1 MTLKQKILL
10 LGAVPVLLMALVV
23 NLSNYMISKSDLEAD
38 LIVARENAIKERKAL
53 LSSYLMLAKTAV
65 DTVYNQ
71 PDTPEVRKQV
81 AEILRPLRYS
91 SDGYFF
97 VYDFQGNTVLLP
109 TRPEM
114 EGKNRWQDKDAKGK
128 LLIQEI
134 VKAARQGD
142 GFSEYWTAKPSI
154 GRDAPKLSFNLVL
167 DKYELIIGTGFYID
181 DIDIDNELAALRT
194 ERENNMHDSLQSS
207 VLLILVI
214 LGITLVATVV
224 IGNRV
229 TRPLADAVQALN
241 DIADGEG
248 DLTQRLKVQSND
260 EIGQLATAFNRFV
273 ERIQSVVSQVG
284 ETSNHLF
291 SAVEKLH
298 SLSEHY
304 DHQMQGHSRETD
316 QVVTAVTEMSSTAQ
330 EVAASASNA
339 ATATSDAARESDAA
353 RGVVGTAINS
363 INRLV
368 GEVHTASGVIEQ
380 LAHETG
386 KIGSVVEVIR
396 GIAEQTNLLALNAAI
411 EAARA
416 GEQGR
421 GFAVVAD
428 EVRSLAGRTQQS
440 TKEINEMLQRL
451 QSGVKQAV
459 DLMQASEER
468 SQETVQ
474 EASHIATSLDSMVM
488 AVSTINDMNIQ
499 IATAAE
505 EQHAVSEEIN
515 KNLVAIQQI
524 VSELTDAAVESNST
538 TRDLA
543 STGDKL
549 RKLVSQFRY

>member
-23 NLSNYMISKSDLEAD
+23 NLSNYMVSKSDLEFD
-38 LIVARENAIKERKAL
+38 LVVARENAIKERKAL
-53 LSSYLMLAKTAV
+53 LSSYIMMAKTAV
-65 DTVYNQ
+65 DAVYSL
-71 PDTPEVRKQV
+71 PDSPENRQKVK
-81 AEILRPLRYS
+81 ELLRPLRYS

-97 VYDFQGNTVLLP
+97 VYDFEGNTILLP
-109 TRPEM
+109 VRTEL
-114 EGKNRWQDKDAKGK
+114 EGKNRWNDKDAKGK

-134 VKAARQGD
+134 LKSARQGD
-142 GFSEYWTAKPSI
+142 GFTEYWTAKPSI
-154 GRDAPKLSFNLVL
+154 GRDAPKLAFTLVL
-167 DKYELIIGTGFYID
+167 DKYQWAIGTGFYID
-181 DIDIDNELAALRT
+181 DIDNELAALRA
-194 ERENNMHDSLQSS
+194 ERESNMHASLQSS
-207 VLLILVI
+207 VLVILLI
-214 LGITLVATVV
+214 LGITLAATIIV
-224 IGNRV
+224 GNRV
-229 TRPLADAVQALN
+229 TKPLADAVLALN
-241 DIADGEG
+241 DIANGDG
-248 DLTQRLKVQSND
+248 DLTQRLKVQSED
-260 EIGQLATAFNRFV
+260 EIGQLASAFNRFV

-291 SAVEKLH
+291 SAVDKLH
-298 SLSEHY
+298 HLSEHY

-353 RGVVGTAINS
+353 RGVVSGAINS

-380 LAHETG
+380 LAQETA

-451 QSGVKQAV
+451 QGGVKQAV
-459 DLMQASEER
+459 EVMQASEDR

-474 EASHIATSLDSMVM
+474 EASHIASSLDSMVM

-524 VSELTDAAVESNST
+524 VSELTSAAVESNST

-543 STGDKL
+543 NTGDKL

>member
-10 LGAVPVLLMALVV
+10 LGALPVLLMALAV
-23 NLSNYMISKSDLEAD
+23 NLSNYMLSRSDLESD
-38 LIVARENAIKERKAL
+38 LVVAREKAIKDRKAL
-53 LSSYLMLAKTAV
+53 LSSYIMMAQTAINA
-65 DTVYNQ
+65 VYSL
-71 PDTPEVRKQV
+71 PDSPENRQKVK
-81 AEILRPLRYS
+81 ELLRPLRYS

-97 VYDFQGNTVLLP
+97 VYDFEGNTILLP
-109 TRPEM
+109 VRTEL
-114 EGKNRWQDKDAKGK
+114 EGKNRWNDKDAKGK
-128 LLIQEI
+128 FLIQEI
-134 VKAARQGD
+134 LKSARQGD
-142 GFSEYWTAKPSI
+142 GFTEYWTAKPSI
-154 GRDAPKLSFNLVL
+154 GRDAPKLAFTLVL
-167 DKYELIIGTGFYID
+167 DKYQWIIGTGFYID
-181 DIDIDNELAALRT
+181 DIDNELATLRA
-194 ERENNMHDSLQSS
+194 ERESKMNSSLQVG
-207 VLLILVI
+207 VLVILVI
-214 LGITLVATVV
+214 LGVTLVATVIV
-224 IGNRV
+224 GNRV
-229 TRPLADAVQALN
+229 SKPLADAVLALN
-241 DIADGEG
+241 DIANGEG
-248 DLTQRLKVQSND
+248 DLTQRLKVQSKD
-260 EIGQLATAFNRFV
+260 EIGQLASAFNRFV

-291 SAVEKLH
+291 SAVDKLH
-298 SLSEHY
+298 HLSEHY
-304 DHQMQGHSRETD
+304 DQQMHGHSRETD

-339 ATATSDAARESDAA
+339 ASATSDAARESDAA
-353 RGVVGTAINS
+353 RGVVSTAINS

-380 LAHETG
+380 LAQETG

-451 QSGVKQAV
+451 QGGVKQAV
-459 DLMQASEER
+459 DVMQASEER

-474 EASHIATSLDSMVM
+474 EASHIASSLDSMVM

-524 VSELTDAAVESNST
+524 VSELTSAAVESNST

-543 STGDKL
+543 NTGAKL

>member
-10 LGAVPVLLMALVV
+10 LGALPVLLMALAV
-23 NLSNYMISKSDLEAD
+23 NLSNYMLSRSDLESD
-38 LIVARENAIKERKAL
+38 LVVAREKAIKDRKAL
-53 LSSYLMLAKTAV
+53 LSSYIMMAQTAINA
-65 DTVYNQ
+65 VYSL
-71 PDTPEVRKQV
+71 PDSPENRQKVK
-81 AEILRPLRYS
+81 ELLRPLRYS

-97 VYDFQGNTVLLP
+97 VYDFEGNTILLP
-109 TRPEM
+109 VRTEL
-114 EGKNRWQDKDAKGK
+114 EGKNRWNDKDAKGK
-128 LLIQEI
+128 FLIQEI
-134 VKAARQGD
+134 LKSARQGD
-142 GFSEYWTAKPSI
+142 GFTEYWTAKPSI
-154 GRDAPKLSFNLVL
+154 GRDAPKLAFTLVL
-167 DKYELIIGTGFYID
+167 DKYQWIIGTGFYID
-181 DIDIDNELAALRT
+181 DIDNELATLRA
-194 ERENNMHDSLQSS
+194 ERESKMNSSLQVG
-207 VLLILVI
+207 VLVILVI
-214 LGITLVATVV
+214 LGVTLVATVIV
-224 IGNRV
+224 GNRV
-229 TRPLADAVQALN
+229 SKPLADAVLALN
-241 DIADGEG
+241 DIANGEG
-248 DLTQRLKVQSND
+248 DLTQRLKVQSKD
-260 EIGQLATAFNRFV
+260 EIGQLASAFNRFV

-291 SAVEKLH
+291 SAVDKLH
-298 SLSEHY
+298 HLSAHY
-304 DHQMQGHSRETD
+304 DQQMHGHSRETD
-316 QVVTAVTEMSSTAQ
+316 QVVTAVTEMSSPAQ

-339 ATATSDAARESDAA
+339 ASATSDAARESDAA
-353 RGVVGTAINS
+353 RGVVSTAINS

-380 LAHETG
+380 LAQETG

-421 GFAVVAD
+421 GVAVVAD

-451 QSGVKQAV
+451 QGGVKQAV
-459 DLMQASEER
+459 DVMQASEER

-474 EASHIATSLDSMVM
+474 EASHIASSLDSMVM

-524 VSELTDAAVESNST
+524 VSELTSAAVESNST

>member
-23 NLSNYMISKSDLEAD
+23 NLSNYMVSKSDLESD
-38 LIVARENAIKERKAL
+38 LVVARENAIKERKAL
-53 LSSYLMLAKTAV
+53 LSSYIMMAKTAV
-65 DTVYNQ
+65 DAVYAL
-71 PDTPEVRKQV
+71 PDSPENRQKVK
-81 AEILRPLRYS
+81 ELLRPLRYS

-97 VYDFQGNTVLLP
+97 VYDFEGNTILLP
-109 TRPEM
+109 VRTEL
-114 EGKNRWQDKDAKGK
+114 EGKNRWNDKDAKGK

-134 VKAARQGD
+134 LKSARQGD
-142 GFSEYWTAKPSI
+142 GFTEYWTAKPSI
-154 GRDAPKLSFNLVL
+154 GRDAPKLAFTLVL
-167 DKYELIIGTGFYID
+167 DKYQWAIGTGFYID
-181 DIDIDNELAALRT
+181 DIDNELAALRA
-194 ERENNMHDSLQSS
+194 ERESNMHASLQSS
-207 VLLILVI
+207 VLVILLI
-214 LGITLVATVV
+214 LGITLAATIIV
-224 IGNRV
+224 GNRV
-229 TRPLADAVQALN
+229 TKPLADAVLALN
-241 DIADGEG
+241 DIANGDG
-248 DLTQRLKVQSND
+248 DLTQRLKVQSQD
-260 EIGQLATAFNRFV
+260 EIGQLASAFNRFV

-291 SAVEKLH
+291 SAVDKLH
-298 SLSEHY
+298 HLSEHY

-353 RGVVGTAINS
+353 RGVVSGAINS

-380 LAHETG
+380 LAQETA

-451 QSGVKQAV
+451 QGGVKQAV
-459 DLMQASEER
+459 EVMQASEDR

-474 EASHIATSLDSMVM
+474 EASHIASSLDSMVM

-524 VSELTDAAVESNST
+524 VSELTSAAVESNST

-543 STGDKL
+543 NTGDKL

>member
-10 LGAVPVLLMALVV
+10 LGALPVLLMALAV
-23 NLSNYMISKSDLEAD
+23 NLSNYMLSRSDLESD
-38 LIVARENAIKERKAL
+38 LVVAREKAIKDRKAL
-53 LSSYLMLAKTAV
+53 LSSYIMMAQTAINA
-65 DTVYNQ
+65 VYSL
-71 PDTPEVRKQV
+71 PDSPENRQKVK
-81 AEILRPLRYS
+81 ELLRPLRYS

-97 VYDFQGNTVLLP
+97 VYDFEGNTILLP
-109 TRPEM
+109 VRTEL
-114 EGKNRWQDKDAKGK
+114 EGKNRWNDKDAKGK
-128 LLIQEI
+128 FLIQEI
-134 VKAARQGD
+134 LKSARQGD
-142 GFSEYWTAKPSI
+142 GFTEYWTAKPSI
-154 GRDAPKLSFNLVL
+154 GRDAPKLAFTLVL
-167 DKYELIIGTGFYID
+167 DKYQWIIGTGFYID
-181 DIDIDNELAALRT
+181 DIDNELATLRA
-194 ERENNMHDSLQSS
+194 ERESKMNSSLQVG
-207 VLLILVI
+207 VLVILVI
-214 LGITLVATVV
+214 LGVTLVATVIV
-224 IGNRV
+224 GNRV
-229 TRPLADAVQALN
+229 SKPLADAVLALN
-241 DIADGEG
+241 DIANGEG
-248 DLTQRLKVQSND
+248 DLTQRLKVQSKD
-260 EIGQLATAFNRFV
+260 EIGQLASAFNRFV

-291 SAVEKLH
+291 SAVDKLH
-298 SLSEHY
+298 HLSEHY
-304 DHQMQGHSRETD
+304 DQQMHGHSRETD

-339 ATATSDAARESDAA
+339 ASATSDAARESDAA
-353 RGVVGTAINS
+353 RGVVSTAINS

-380 LAHETG
+380 LAQETG

-451 QSGVKQAV
+451 QGGVKQAV
-459 DLMQASEER
+459 DVMQASEER

-474 EASHIATSLDSMVM
+474 EASHIASSLDSMVM

-524 VSELTDAAVESNST
+524 VSELTSAAVESNST

-543 STGDKL
+543 NTGDKL

>member
-23 NLSNYMISKSDLEAD
+23 NLSNYMVSKSDLESD
-38 LIVARENAIKERKAL
+38 LVMARENAIKERKAL
-53 LSSYLMLAKTAV
+53 LSSYIMMAKTAV
-65 DTVYNQ
+65 DAVYSL
-71 PDTPEVRKQV
+71 PDSPENRQKVK
-81 AEILRPLRYS
+81 ELLRPLRYS

-97 VYDFQGNTVLLP
+97 VYDFEGNTILLP
-109 TRPEM
+109 VRTEL
-114 EGKNRWQDKDAKGK
+114 EGKNRWNDKDAKGK

-134 VKAARQGD
+134 LKSARQGD
-142 GFSEYWTAKPSI
+142 GFTEYWTAKPSI
-154 GRDAPKLSFNLVL
+154 GRDAPKLAFTLVL
-167 DKYELIIGTGFYID
+167 DKYQWAIGTGFYID
-181 DIDIDNELAALRT
+181 DIDNELAALRA
-194 ERENNMHDSLQSS
+194 ERESNMHASLQSS
-207 VLLILVI
+207 VLVILLI
-214 LGITLVATVV
+214 LGITLVATVIV
-224 IGNRV
+224 GNRV
-229 TRPLADAVQALN
+229 TKPLADAVLALN
-241 DIADGEG
+241 DIANGDG
-248 DLTQRLKVQSND
+248 DLTQRLKVQSQD
-260 EIGQLATAFNRFV
+260 EIGQLASAFNRFV

-291 SAVEKLH
+291 SAVDKLH
-298 SLSEHY
+298 HLSEHY

-353 RGVVGTAINS
+353 RGVVSGAINS

-380 LAHETG
+380 LAQETA

-451 QSGVKQAV
+451 QGGVKQAV
-459 DLMQASEER
+459 EVMQASEDR

-474 EASHIATSLDSMVM
+474 EASHIASSLDSMVM

-524 VSELTDAAVESNST
+524 VSELTSAAVESNST

>member
-10 LGAVPVLLMALVV
+10 FGALPVLLMALAV
-23 NLSNYMISKSDLEAD
+23 NLSNYMLSRSDLESD
-38 LIVARENAIKERKAL
+38 LVVAREKAIKDRKAL
-53 LSSYLMLAKTAV
+53 LSSYIMMAQTAINA
-65 DTVYNQ
+65 VYSL
-71 PDTPEVRKQV
+71 PDSPENRQKVK
-81 AEILRPLRYS
+81 ELLRPLRYS

-97 VYDFQGNTVLLP
+97 VYDFEGNTILLP
-109 TRPEM
+109 VRTEL
-114 EGKNRWQDKDAKGK
+114 EGKNRWNDKDAKGK
-128 LLIQEI
+128 FLIQEI
-134 VKAARQGD
+134 LKSARQGD
-142 GFSEYWTAKPSI
+142 GFTEYWTAKPSI
-154 GRDAPKLSFNLVL
+154 GRDAPKLAFTLVL
-167 DKYELIIGTGFYID
+167 DKYQWIIGTGFYID
-181 DIDIDNELAALRT
+181 DIDNELATLRA
-194 ERENNMHDSLQSS
+194 ERESKMNSSLQVG
-207 VLLILVI
+207 VLVILVI
-214 LGITLVATVV
+214 LGVTLVATVIV
-224 IGNRV
+224 GNRV
-229 TRPLADAVQALN
+229 SKPLADAVLALN
-241 DIADGEG
+241 DIANGEG
-248 DLTQRLKVQSND
+248 DLTQRLKVQSKD
-260 EIGQLATAFNRFV
+260 EIGQLASAFNRFV

-291 SAVEKLH
+291 SAVDKLH
-298 SLSEHY
+298 HLSEHY
-304 DHQMQGHSRETD
+304 DQQMHGHSRETD

-339 ATATSDAARESDAA
+339 ASATSDAARESDAA
-353 RGVVGTAINS
+353 RGVVSTAINS

-380 LAHETG
+380 LAQETG

-451 QSGVKQAV
+451 QGGVKQAV
-459 DLMQASEER
+459 DVMQASEER

-474 EASHIATSLDSMVM
+474 EASHIASSLDSMVM

-524 VSELTDAAVESNST
+524 VSELTSAAVESNST

-543 STGDKL
+543 NTGDKL

>member
-23 NLSNYMISKSDLEAD
+23 NLSNYMVSKSDLESD
-38 LIVARENAIKERKAL
+38 LVVARENAIKERKAL
-53 LSSYLMLAKTAV
+53 LSSYIMMAKTAV
-65 DTVYNQ
+65 DAVYSL
-71 PDTPEVRKQV
+71 PDSPENRQKVK
-81 AEILRPLRYS
+81 ELLRPLRYS

-97 VYDFQGNTVLLP
+97 VYDFEGNTILLP
-109 TRPEM
+109 VRTEL
-114 EGKNRWQDKDAKGK
+114 EGKNRWNDKDAKGK

-134 VKAARQGD
+134 LKSARQGD
-142 GFSEYWTAKPSI
+142 GFTEYWTAKPSI
-154 GRDAPKLSFNLVL
+154 GRDAPKLAFTLVL
-167 DKYELIIGTGFYID
+167 DKYQWAIGTGFYID
-181 DIDIDNELAALRT
+181 DIDNELAALRA
-194 ERENNMHDSLQSS
+194 ERESNMHASLQSS
-207 VLLILVI
+207 VLVILLI
-214 LGITLVATVV
+214 LGITLAATVIV
-224 IGNRV
+224 GNRV
-229 TRPLADAVQALN
+229 TKPLADAVLALN
-241 DIADGEG
+241 DIANGDG
-248 DLTQRLKVQSND
+248 DLTQRLKVQSQD
-260 EIGQLATAFNRFV
+260 EIGQLASAFNRFV

-291 SAVEKLH
+291 SAVDKLH
-298 SLSEHY
+298 HLSEHY

-353 RGVVGTAINS
+353 RGVVSGAINS

-380 LAHETG
+380 LAQETA

-451 QSGVKQAV
+451 QGGVKQAV
-459 DLMQASEER
+459 EVMQASEDR
-468 SQETVQ
+468 SHETVQ
-474 EASHIATSLDSMVM
+474 EASHIASSLDSMVM

-524 VSELTDAAVESNST
+524 VSELTSAAVESNST

-549 RKLVSQFRY
+549 RRLVSQFRY

>member
-23 NLSNYMISKSDLEAD
+23 NLSNYMVSKRDLESDLV
-38 LIVARENAIKERKAL
+38 VARENAIKERKAL
-53 LSSYLMLAKTAV
+53 LSSYIMMAKTAV
-65 DTVYNQ
+65 DAVYSL
-71 PDTPEVRKQV
+71 PDSPENRQKVK
-81 AEILRPLRYS
+81 ELLRPLRYS

-97 VYDFQGNTVLLP
+97 VYDFEGNTILLP
-109 TRPEM
+109 VRTEL
-114 EGKNRWQDKDAKGK
+114 EGKNRWNDKDAKGK

-134 VKAARQGD
+134 LKSARQGD
-142 GFSEYWTAKPSI
+142 GFTEYWTAKPSI
-154 GRDAPKLSFNLVL
+154 GRDAPKLAFTLVL
-167 DKYELIIGTGFYID
+167 DKYQWAIGTGFYID
-181 DIDIDNELAALRT
+181 DIDNELAALRA
-194 ERENNMHDSLQSS
+194 ERESNMHASLQSS
-207 VLLILVI
+207 VLVILLI
-214 LGITLVATVV
+214 LGITLAATVIV
-224 IGNRV
+224 GNRV
-229 TRPLADAVQALN
+229 TKPLADAVLALN
-241 DIADGEG
+241 DIANGDG
-248 DLTQRLKVQSND
+248 DLTQRLKVQSQD
-260 EIGQLATAFNRFV
+260 EIGQLASAFNRFV

-291 SAVEKLH
+291 SAVDKLH
-298 SLSEHY
+298 HLSEHY

-353 RGVVGTAINS
+353 RGVVSGAINS

-380 LAHETG
+380 LAQETA

-451 QSGVKQAV
+451 QGGVKQAV
-459 DLMQASEER
+459 EVMQASEDR

-474 EASHIATSLDSMVM
+474 EASHIASSLDSMVM

-524 VSELTDAAVESNST
+524 VSELTSAAVESNST
-538 TRDLA
+538 TRALA
-543 STGDKL
+543 NTGDKL

>member
-167 DKYELIIGTGFYID
+167 DKYEWIIGTGFYID
-181 DIDIDNELAALRT
+181 DIDNELAALRT

-330 EVAASASNA
+330 EVVASASN
-339 ATATSDAARESDAA
+339 AA

>member
-23 NLSNYMISKSDLEAD
+23 NLSNYMVSKSDLESD
-38 LIVARENAIKERKAL
+38 LVVARENAIKERKAL
-53 LSSYLMLAKTAV
+53 LSSYIMMAKTAV
-65 DTVYNQ
+65 DAVYSL
-71 PDTPEVRKQV
+71 PDSPENRQKVK
-81 AEILRPLRYS
+81 ELLRPLRYS

-97 VYDFQGNTVLLP
+97 VYDFEGNTILLP
-109 TRPEM
+109 MRTEL
-114 EGKNRWQDKDAKGK
+114 EGKNRWNDKDAKGK

-134 VKAARQGD
+134 LKSARQGD
-142 GFSEYWTAKPSI
+142 GFTEYWTAKPSI
-154 GRDAPKLSFNLVL
+154 GRDAPKLAFTLVL
-167 DKYELIIGTGFYID
+167 DKYQWAIGTGFYID
-181 DIDIDNELAALRT
+181 DIDNELAALRA
-194 ERENNMHDSLQSS
+194 ERESNMHASLQSS
-207 VLLILVI
+207 VLVILLI
-214 LGITLVATVV
+214 LGITLAATVIV
-224 IGNRV
+224 GNRV
-229 TRPLADAVQALN
+229 TKPLADAVLALN
-241 DIADGEG
+241 DIANGDG
-248 DLTQRLKVQSND
+248 DLTQRLKVQSQD
-260 EIGQLATAFNRFV
+260 EIGQLASAFNRFV

-291 SAVEKLH
+291 SAVDKLH
-298 SLSEHY
+298 HLSEHY

-353 RGVVGTAINS
+353 RGVVSGAINS

-380 LAHETG
+380 LAQETA

-451 QSGVKQAV
+451 QGGVKQAV
-459 DLMQASEER
+459 EVMQASEDR

-474 EASHIATSLDSMVM
+474 EASHIASSLDSMVM

-524 VSELTDAAVESNST
+524 VSELTSAAVESNST

-543 STGDKL
+543 NTGDKL

>member
-23 NLSNYMISKSDLEAD
+23 NLSNYMVSKRDLESDLV
-38 LIVARENAIKERKAL
+38 VARENAIKERKAL
-53 LSSYLMLAKTAV
+53 LSSYIMMAKTAV
-65 DTVYNQ
+65 DAVYSL
-71 PDTPEVRKQV
+71 PDSPENRQKVK
-81 AEILRPLRYS
+81 ELLRPLRYS
-91 SDGYFF
+91 IDGYFF
-97 VYDFQGNTVLLP
+97 VYDFEGNTILLP
-109 TRPEM
+109 VRTEL
-114 EGKNRWQDKDAKGK
+114 EGKNRWNDKDAKGK

-134 VKAARQGD
+134 LKSARQGD
-142 GFSEYWTAKPSI
+142 GFTEYWTAKPSI
-154 GRDAPKLSFNLVL
+154 GRDAPKLAFTLVL
-167 DKYELIIGTGFYID
+167 DKYQWAIGTGFYID
-181 DIDIDNELAALRT
+181 DIDNELAALRA
-194 ERENNMHDSLQSS
+194 ERESNMHASLQSS
-207 VLLILVI
+207 VLVILLI
-214 LGITLVATVV
+214 LGITLAATVIV
-224 IGNRV
+224 GNRV
-229 TRPLADAVQALN
+229 TKPLADAVLALN
-241 DIADGEG
+241 DIANGEG
-248 DLTQRLKVQSND
+248 DLTQRLKVQSQD
-260 EIGQLATAFNRFV
+260 EIGQLASAFNRFV

-291 SAVEKLH
+291 SAVDKLH
-298 SLSEHY
+298 HLSEHY

-353 RGVVGTAINS
+353 RGVVSGAINS

-380 LAHETG
+380 LAQETA

-451 QSGVKQAV
+451 QGGVKQAV
-459 DLMQASEER
+459 EVMQASEDR

-474 EASHIATSLDSMVM
+474 EASHIASSLDSMVM

-524 VSELTDAAVESNST
+524 VSELTSAAVESNST

-543 STGDKL
+543 NTGDKL

>member
-23 NLSNYMISKSDLEAD
+23 NLSNYMVSKSDLESD
-38 LIVARENAIKERKAL
+38 LVVARENAIKERKAL
-53 LSSYLMLAKTAV
+53 LSSYIMMAKTAV
-65 DTVYNQ
+65 DAVYSL
-71 PDTPEVRKQV
+71 PDSPENRQKVK
-81 AEILRPLRYS
+81 ELLRPLRYS

-97 VYDFQGNTVLLP
+97 VYDFEGNTILLP
-109 TRPEM
+109 VRTEL
-114 EGKNRWQDKDAKGK
+114 EGKNRWNDKDAKGK

-134 VKAARQGD
+134 LKSARQGD
-142 GFSEYWTAKPSI
+142 GFTEYWTAKPSI
-154 GRDAPKLSFNLVL
+154 GRDAPKLAFTLVL
-167 DKYELIIGTGFYID
+167 DKYQWAIGTGFYID
-181 DIDIDNELAALRT
+181 DIDNELAALRA
-194 ERENNMHDSLQSS
+194 ERESNMHASLQSS
-207 VLLILVI
+207 VLVILLI
-214 LGITLVATVV
+214 LGITLAATVIV
-224 IGNRV
+224 GNRV
-229 TRPLADAVQALN
+229 TKPLADAVLALN
-241 DIADGEG
+241 DIANGDG
-248 DLTQRLKVQSND
+248 DLTQRLKVQSED
-260 EIGQLATAFNRFV
+260 EIGQLASAFNRFV

-291 SAVEKLH
+291 SAVDKLH
-298 SLSEHY
+298 HLSEHY

-353 RGVVGTAINS
+353 RGVVSGAINS

-380 LAHETG
+380 LAQETA

-451 QSGVKQAV
+451 QGGVKQAV
-459 DLMQASEER
+459 EVMQASEDR

-474 EASHIATSLDSMVM
+474 EASHIASSLDSMVM

-524 VSELTDAAVESNST
+524 VSELTSAAVESNST

-543 STGDKL
+543 CTGDKL

>member
-23 NLSNYMISKSDLEAD
+23 NLSNYMVSKSDLESD
-38 LIVARENAIKERKAL
+38 LVVARENAIKERKAL
-53 LSSYLMLAKTAV
+53 LSSYIMMAKTAV
-65 DTVYNQ
+65 DAVYSL
-71 PDTPEVRKQV
+71 PDSLENRQKVK
-81 AEILRPLRYS
+81 ELLRPLRYS

-97 VYDFQGNTVLLP
+97 VYDFEGNTILLP
-109 TRPEM
+109 VRTEL
-114 EGKNRWQDKDAKGK
+114 EGKNRWNDKDAKGK

-134 VKAARQGD
+134 LKSARQGD
-142 GFSEYWTAKPSI
+142 GFTEYWTAKPSI
-154 GRDAPKLSFNLVL
+154 GRDAPKLAFTLVL
-167 DKYELIIGTGFYID
+167 DKYQWAIGTGFYID
-181 DIDIDNELAALRT
+181 DIDNELAALRA
-194 ERENNMHDSLQSS
+194 ERESNMHESLQSS
-207 VLLILVI
+207 VLVILLI
-214 LGITLVATVV
+214 LGITLAATVIV
-224 IGNRV
+224 GNRV
-229 TRPLADAVQALN
+229 TKPLADAVLALN
-241 DIADGEG
+241 DIANGDG
-248 DLTQRLKVQSND
+248 DLTQRLKVQSQD
-260 EIGQLATAFNRFV
+260 EIGQLASAFNRFV

-291 SAVEKLH
+291 SAVDKLH
-298 SLSEHY
+298 HLSEHY

-353 RGVVGTAINS
+353 RGVVSGAINS

-380 LAHETG
+380 LAQETA

-451 QSGVKQAV
+451 QGGVKQAV
-459 DLMQASEER
+459 EVMQASEDR

-474 EASHIATSLDSMVM
+474 EASHIASSLDSMVM

-524 VSELTDAAVESNST
+524 VSELTSAAVESNST

-543 STGDKL
+543 NTGDKL

>member
-23 NLSNYMISKSDLEAD
+23 NLSNYMVSKSDLESD
-38 LIVARENAIKERKAL
+38 LVVARENAIKERKAL
-53 LSSYLMLAKTAV
+53 LSSYIMMAKTAV
-65 DTVYNQ
+65 DAVYSL
-71 PDTPEVRKQV
+71 PDSPENRQKVK
-81 AEILRPLRYS
+81 ELLRPLRYS

-97 VYDFQGNTVLLP
+97 VYDFEGNTILLP
-109 TRPEM
+109 VRTEL
-114 EGKNRWQDKDAKGK
+114 EGKNRWNDKDAKGK

-134 VKAARQGD
+134 LKSARQGD
-142 GFSEYWTAKPSI
+142 GFTEYWTAKPSI
-154 GRDAPKLSFNLVL
+154 GRDAPKLAFTLVL
-167 DKYELIIGTGFYID
+167 DKYQWAIGTGFYID
-181 DIDIDNELAALRT
+181 DIDNELAALRA
-194 ERENNMHDSLQSS
+194 ERESNMHASLQSS
-207 VLLILVI
+207 VLVILLI
-214 LGITLVATVV
+214 LGITLVATVIV
-224 IGNRV
+224 GNRV
-229 TRPLADAVQALN
+229 TKPLADAVLALN
-241 DIADGEG
+241 DIANGDG
-248 DLTQRLKVQSND
+248 DLTQRLKVQSQD
-260 EIGQLATAFNRFV
+260 EIGQLASAFNRFV

-291 SAVEKLH
+291 SAVDKLH
-298 SLSEHY
+298 HLSEHY

-353 RGVVGTAINS
+353 RGVVSGAINS

-380 LAHETG
+380 LAQETA

-451 QSGVKQAV
+451 QGGVKQAV
-459 DLMQASEER
+459 EVMQASEDR

-474 EASHIATSLDSMVM
+474 EASHIASSLDSMVM

-524 VSELTDAAVESNST
+524 VSELTSAAVESNST

>member
-23 NLSNYMISKSDLEAD
+23 NLSNYMVSKSDLESD
-38 LIVARENAIKERKAL
+38 LVVARENAIKERKAL
-53 LSSYLMLAKTAV
+53 LSSYIMMAKTAV
-65 DTVYNQ
+65 DAVYAL
-71 PDTPEVRKQV
+71 PDSPENRQKVK
-81 AEILRPLRYS
+81 ELLRPLRYS

-97 VYDFQGNTVLLP
+97 VYDFEGNTILLP
-109 TRPEM
+109 VRTEL
-114 EGKNRWQDKDAKGK
+114 EGKNRWNDKDAKGK

-134 VKAARQGD
+134 LKSARQGD
-142 GFSEYWTAKPSI
+142 GFTEYWTAKPSI
-154 GRDAPKLSFNLVL
+154 GRDAPKLAFTLVL
-167 DKYELIIGTGFYID
+167 DKYQWAIGTGFYID
-181 DIDIDNELAALRT
+181 DIDNELAALRA
-194 ERENNMHDSLQSS
+194 ERESNMHASLQSS
-207 VLLILVI
+207 VLVILLI
-214 LGITLVATVV
+214 LGITLAATVIV
-224 IGNRV
+224 GNRV
-229 TRPLADAVQALN
+229 TKPLADAVLALN
-241 DIADGEG
+241 DIANGDG
-248 DLTQRLKVQSND
+248 DLTQRLKVQSQD
-260 EIGQLATAFNRFV
+260 EIGQLASAFNRFV

-291 SAVEKLH
+291 SAVDKLH
-298 SLSEHY
+298 HLSEHY

-353 RGVVGTAINS
+353 RGVVSGAINS

-380 LAHETG
+380 LAQETA

-451 QSGVKQAV
+451 QGGVKQAV
-459 DLMQASEER
+459 EVMQASEDR

-474 EASHIATSLDSMVM
+474 EASHIASSLDSMVM

-524 VSELTDAAVESNST
+524 VSELTSAAVESNST

>member
-10 LGAVPVLLMALVV
+10 LGAIPVLLMALVV
-23 NLSNYMISKSDLEAD
+23 NFSNYMISKSDLEAD
-38 LIVARENAIKERKAL
+38 LVAARENAIKDRKAL
-53 LSSYLMLAKTAV
+53 LSSYLMLAKTAI
-65 DTVYNQ
+65 DTAYNQ
-71 PDTPEVRKQV
+71 PDTPAARKQV
-81 AEILRPLRYS
+81 TEILRPLRYS

-167 DKYELIIGTGFYID
+167 DKYQWIIGTGFYID
-181 DIDIDNELAALRT
+181 DIDNELAALRT
-194 ERENNMHDSLQSS
+194 ERESNMHDSLQSS

-214 LGITLVATVV
+214 LGITLAVTVV

-229 TRPLADAVQALN
+229 TRPLADAVSALN

-248 DLTQRLKVQSND
+248 DLTQRLKVQSHD

-298 SLSEHY
+298 HLSEHY
-304 DHQMQGHSRETD
+304 DHQMHGHSRETD

-380 LAHETG
+380 LAQETA

-459 DLMQASEER
+459 DVMQASEER

-474 EASHIATSLDSMVM
+474 EASHIASSLDSMVM

-543 STGDKL
+543 NTGDKL

>member
-23 NLSNYMISKSDLEAD
+23 NLSNYMVSKSDLESD
-38 LIVARENAIKERKAL
+38 LVVARENAIKERKAL
-53 LSSYLMLAKTAV
+53 LSSYIMMAKTAV
-65 DTVYNQ
+65 DAVYSL
-71 PDTPEVRKQV
+71 PDSPENRQKVK
-81 AEILRPLRYS
+81 ELLRPLRYS

-97 VYDFQGNTVLLP
+97 VYDFEGNTILLP
-109 TRPEM
+109 VRTEL
-114 EGKNRWQDKDAKGK
+114 EGKNRWNDKDAKGK

-134 VKAARQGD
+134 LKSARQGD
-142 GFSEYWTAKPSI
+142 GFTEYWTAKPSI
-154 GRDAPKLSFNLVL
+154 GRDAPKLAFTLVL
-167 DKYELIIGTGFYID
+167 DKYQWAIGTGFYID
-181 DIDIDNELAALRT
+181 DIDNELAALRA
-194 ERENNMHDSLQSS
+194 ERESNMHASLQSS
-207 VLLILVI
+207 VLVILLI
-214 LGITLVATVV
+214 LGITLAATIIV
-224 IGNRV
+224 GNRV
-229 TRPLADAVQALN
+229 TKPLADAVLALN
-241 DIADGEG
+241 DIANGDG
-248 DLTQRLKVQSND
+248 DLTQRLKVQSQD
-260 EIGQLATAFNRFV
+260 EIGQLASAFNRFV

-291 SAVEKLH
+291 SAVDKLH
-298 SLSEHY
+298 HLSEHY

-353 RGVVGTAINS
+353 RGVVSGAINS

-380 LAHETG
+380 LAQETA

-451 QSGVKQAV
+451 QGGVKQAV
-459 DLMQASEER
+459 EVMQASEDR

-474 EASHIATSLDSMVM
+474 EASHIASSLDSMVM

-524 VSELTDAAVESNST
+524 VSELTSAAVESNST

-543 STGDKL
+543 NTGDKL

>member
-38 LIVARENAIKERKAL
+38 LIVARENAIKERKVL

-109 TRPEM
+109 TRPDM

-167 DKYELIIGTGFYID
+167 DKYEWIIGTGFYID
-181 DIDIDNELAALRT
+181 DIDNELAALRT
-194 ERENNMHDSLQSS
+194 ERENNMHGSLQSS

-284 ETSNHLF
+284 ETSNHLL

-459 DLMQASEER
+459 DVMQASEER

>member
-23 NLSNYMISKSDLEAD
+23 NLSNYMVSKSDLESD
-38 LIVARENAIKERKAL
+38 LVVARENAIKERKAL
-53 LSSYLMLAKTAV
+53 LSSYIMMAKTAV
-65 DTVYNQ
+65 DAVYSL
-71 PDTPEVRKQV
+71 PDSPENRQKVK
-81 AEILRPLRYS
+81 ELLRPLRYS

-97 VYDFQGNTVLLP
+97 VYDFEGNTILLP
-109 TRPEM
+109 VRTEL
-114 EGKNRWQDKDAKGK
+114 EGKNRWNDKDAKGK

-134 VKAARQGD
+134 LKSARQGD
-142 GFSEYWTAKPSI
+142 GFTEYWTAKPSI
-154 GRDAPKLSFNLVL
+154 GRDAPKLAFTLVL
-167 DKYELIIGTGFYID
+167 DKYQWAIGTGFYID
-181 DIDIDNELAALRT
+181 DIDNELAALRA
-194 ERENNMHDSLQSS
+194 ERESNMHASLQSS
-207 VLLILVI
+207 VLVILLI
-214 LGITLVATVV
+214 LGITLAATVIV
-224 IGNRV
+224 GNRV
-229 TRPLADAVQALN
+229 TKPLADAVLALN
-241 DIADGEG
+241 DIANGDG
-248 DLTQRLKVQSND
+248 DLTQRLKVQSQD
-260 EIGQLATAFNRFV
+260 EIGQLASAFNRFV

-291 SAVEKLH
+291 SAVDKLH
-298 SLSEHY
+298 HLSEHY

-353 RGVVGTAINS
+353 RGVVSGAINS

-380 LAHETG
+380 LAQETA

-451 QSGVKQAV
+451 QGGVKQAV
-459 DLMQASEER
+459 EVMQASEDR

-474 EASHIATSLDSMVM
+474 EASHIASSLDSMVM

-524 VSELTDAAVESNST
+524 VSELTSAAVESNST

>member
-23 NLSNYMISKSDLEAD
+23 NLSNYMVSKRDLESDLV
-38 LIVARENAIKERKAL
+38 VARENAIKERKAL
-53 LSSYLMLAKTAV
+53 LSSYIMMAKTAV
-65 DTVYNQ
+65 DAVYSL
-71 PDTPEVRKQV
+71 PDSPENRQKVK
-81 AEILRPLRYS
+81 ELLRPLRYS

-97 VYDFQGNTVLLP
+97 VYDFEGNTILLP
-109 TRPEM
+109 VRTEL
-114 EGKNRWQDKDAKGK
+114 EGKNRWNDKDAKGK

-134 VKAARQGD
+134 LKSARQGD
-142 GFSEYWTAKPSI
+142 GFTEYWTAKPSI
-154 GRDAPKLSFNLVL
+154 GRDAPKLAFTLVL
-167 DKYELIIGTGFYID
+167 DKYQWAIGTGFYID
-181 DIDIDNELAALRT
+181 DIDNELAALRA
-194 ERENNMHDSLQSS
+194 ERESNMHASLQSS
-207 VLLILVI
+207 VLLILLI
-214 LGITLVATVV
+214 LGITLAATIIV
-224 IGNRV
+224 GNRV
-229 TRPLADAVQALN
+229 TKPLADAVLALN
-241 DIADGEG
+241 DIANGDG
-248 DLTQRLKVQSND
+248 DLTQRLKVQSQD
-260 EIGQLATAFNRFV
+260 EIGQLASAFNRFV

-291 SAVEKLH
+291 SAVDKLH
-298 SLSEHY
+298 HLSEHY

-353 RGVVGTAINS
+353 RGVVSGAINS

-380 LAHETG
+380 LAQETA

-451 QSGVKQAV
+451 QGGVKQAV
-459 DLMQASEER
+459 EVMQASEDR

-474 EASHIATSLDSMVM
+474 EASHIASSLDSMVM

-524 VSELTDAAVESNST
+524 VSELTSAAVESNST

>member
-23 NLSNYMISKSDLEAD
+23 NLSNYMVSKRDLESDLV
-38 LIVARENAIKERKAL
+38 VARENAIKERKAL
-53 LSSYLMLAKTAV
+53 LSSYIMMAKTAV
-65 DTVYNQ
+65 DAVYAL
-71 PDTPEVRKQV
+71 PDSPENRQKVK
-81 AEILRPLRYS
+81 ELLRPLRYS

-97 VYDFQGNTVLLP
+97 VYDFEGNTILLP
-109 TRPEM
+109 VRTEL
-114 EGKNRWQDKDAKGK
+114 EGKNRWNDKDAKGK

-134 VKAARQGD
+134 LKSARQGD
-142 GFSEYWTAKPSI
+142 GFTEYWTAKPSI
-154 GRDAPKLSFNLVL
+154 GRDAPKLAFTLVL
-167 DKYELIIGTGFYID
+167 DKYQWAIGTGFYID
-181 DIDIDNELAALRT
+181 DIDNELAALRA
-194 ERENNMHDSLQSS
+194 ERESNMHASLQSS
-207 VLLILVI
+207 VLVILLI
-214 LGITLVATVV
+214 LGIPLAAPV
-224 IGNRV
+224 IVGNRV
-229 TRPLADAVQALN
+229 TKPLADAVLALN
-241 DIADGEG
+241 DIANGDG
-248 DLTQRLKVQSND
+248 DLTQRLKVQSQD
-260 EIGQLATAFNRFV
+260 EIGQLASAFNRFV

-291 SAVEKLH
+291 SAVDKLH
-298 SLSEHY
+298 HLSEHY

-353 RGVVGTAINS
+353 RGVVSGAINS

-380 LAHETG
+380 LAQETA

-421 GFAVVAD
+421 GFAMVAD

-451 QSGVKQAV
+451 QGGVKQAV
-459 DLMQASEER
+459 EVMQASEDR

-474 EASHIATSLDSMVM
+474 EASHIASSLDSMVM

-524 VSELTDAAVESNST
+524 VSELTSAAVESNST

>member
-10 LGAVPVLLMALVV
+10 LGAVPVLLMALLV
-23 NLSNYMISKSDLEAD
+23 NLSNYMVSKSDLESD
-38 LIVARENAIKERKAL
+38 LVVARENAIKERKAL
-53 LSSYLMLAKTAV
+53 LSSYIMMAKTAV
-65 DTVYNQ
+65 DAVYSL
-71 PDTPEVRKQV
+71 PDSPENRQKVK
-81 AEILRPLRYS
+81 ELLRPLRYS

-97 VYDFQGNTVLLP
+97 VYDFEGNTILLP
-109 TRPEM
+109 VRTEL
-114 EGKNRWQDKDAKGK
+114 EGKNRWNDKDAKGK

-134 VKAARQGD
+134 LKSARQGD
-142 GFSEYWTAKPSI
+142 GFTEYWTAKPSI
-154 GRDAPKLSFNLVL
+154 GRDAPKLAFTLVL
-167 DKYELIIGTGFYID
+167 DKYQWAIGTGFYID
-181 DIDIDNELAALRT
+181 DIDNELAALRA
-194 ERENNMHDSLQSS
+194 ERESNMHASLQSS
-207 VLLILVI
+207 VLVILLI
-214 LGITLVATVV
+214 LGITLAATVIV
-224 IGNRV
+224 GNRV
-229 TRPLADAVQALN
+229 TKPLADAVLALN
-241 DIADGEG
+241 DIANGDG
-248 DLTQRLKVQSND
+248 DLTQRLKVQSQD
-260 EIGQLATAFNRFV
+260 EIGQLASAFNRFV

-291 SAVEKLH
+291 SAVDKLH
-298 SLSEHY
+298 HLSEHY

-353 RGVVGTAINS
+353 RGVVSGAINS

-380 LAHETG
+380 LAQETA

-451 QSGVKQAV
+451 QGGVKQAV
-459 DLMQASEER
+459 EVMQASEDR

-474 EASHIATSLDSMVM
+474 EASHIASSLDSMVM

-524 VSELTDAAVESNST
+524 VSELTSAAVESNST

>member
-23 NLSNYMISKSDLEAD
+23 NLSNYMVSKRDLESDLV
-38 LIVARENAIKERKAL
+38 VARENAIKERKAL
-53 LSSYLMLAKTAV
+53 LSSYIMMAKTAV
-65 DTVYNQ
+65 DAVYSL
-71 PDTPEVRKQV
+71 PDSPENRQKVK
-81 AEILRPLRYS
+81 ELLRPLRYS

-97 VYDFQGNTVLLP
+97 VYDFEGNTILLP
-109 TRPEM
+109 VRTEL
-114 EGKNRWQDKDAKGK
+114 EGKNRWNDKDAKGK

-134 VKAARQGD
+134 LKSARQGD
-142 GFSEYWTAKPSI
+142 GFTEYWTAKPSI
-154 GRDAPKLSFNLVL
+154 GRDAPKLAFTLVL
-167 DKYELIIGTGFYID
+167 DKYQWAIGTGFYID
-181 DIDIDNELAALRT
+181 DIDNELAALRA
-194 ERENNMHDSLQSS
+194 ERESNMHASLQSS
-207 VLLILVI
+207 VLVILLI
-214 LGITLVATVV
+214 LGITLAATVIV
-224 IGNRV
+224 GNRV
-229 TRPLADAVQALN
+229 TKPLADAVLALN
-241 DIADGEG
+241 DIANGDG
-248 DLTQRLKVQSND
+248 DLTQRLKVQSQD
-260 EIGQLATAFNRFV
+260 EIGQLASAFNRFV

-291 SAVEKLH
+291 SAVDKLH
-298 SLSEHY
+298 HLSEHY

-353 RGVVGTAINS
+353 RGVVSGAINS

-380 LAHETG
+380 LAQETA

-451 QSGVKQAV
+451 QGGVKQAV
-459 DLMQASEER
+459 EVMQASEDR

-474 EASHIATSLDSMVM
+474 EASHIASSLDSMVM

-505 EQHAVSEEIN
+505 EQRAVSEEIN

-524 VSELTDAAVESNST
+524 VSELTSAAVESNST

>member
-23 NLSNYMISKSDLEAD
+23 NLSNYMVSKSDLESD
-38 LIVARENAIKERKAL
+38 LVVARENAIKERKAL
-53 LSSYLMLAKTAV
+53 LSSYIMMAKTAV
-65 DTVYNQ
+65 DAVYSL
-71 PDTPEVRKQV
+71 PDSPENRQKVK
-81 AEILRPLRYS
+81 ELLRPLRYS

-97 VYDFQGNTVLLP
+97 VYDFEGNTILLP
-109 TRPEM
+109 VRTEL
-114 EGKNRWQDKDAKGK
+114 EGKNRWNDKDAKGK

-134 VKAARQGD
+134 LKSARQGD
-142 GFSEYWTAKPSI
+142 GFTEYWTAKPSI
-154 GRDAPKLSFNLVL
+154 GRDAPKLAFTLVL
-167 DKYELIIGTGFYID
+167 DKYQWAIGTGFYID
-181 DIDIDNELAALRT
+181 DIDNELAALRA
-194 ERENNMHDSLQSS
+194 ERESNMHASLQSS
-207 VLLILVI
+207 VLVILLI
-214 LGITLVATVV
+214 LGITLAATVV
-224 IGNRV
+224 VGNRV
-229 TRPLADAVQALN
+229 TKPLADAVLALN
-241 DIADGEG
+241 DIANGDG
-248 DLTQRLKVQSND
+248 DLTQRLKVQSQD
-260 EIGQLATAFNRFV
+260 EIGQLASAFNRFV

-291 SAVEKLH
+291 SAVDKLH
-298 SLSEHY
+298 HLSEHY

-353 RGVVGTAINS
+353 RGVVSGAINS

-380 LAHETG
+380 LAQETA

-451 QSGVKQAV
+451 QGGVKQAV
-459 DLMQASEER
+459 EVMQASEDR

-474 EASHIATSLDSMVM
+474 EASHIASSLDSMVM

-524 VSELTDAAVESNST
+524 VSELTSAAVESNST

>member
-10 LGAVPVLLMALVV
+10 LGTVPVLLMALVV
-23 NLSNYMISKSDLEAD
+23 NLSNYMVSKRDLESDLV
-38 LIVARENAIKERKAL
+38 VARENAIKERKAL
-53 LSSYLMLAKTAV
+53 LSSYIMMAKTAV
-65 DTVYNQ
+65 DAVYAL
-71 PDTPEVRKQV
+71 PDSPENRQKVK
-81 AEILRPLRYS
+81 ELLRPLRYS

-97 VYDFQGNTVLLP
+97 VYDFEGNTILLP
-109 TRPEM
+109 VRTEL
-114 EGKNRWQDKDAKGK
+114 EGKNRWNDKDAKGK

-134 VKAARQGD
+134 LKSARQGD
-142 GFSEYWTAKPSI
+142 GFTEYWTAKPSI
-154 GRDAPKLSFNLVL
+154 GRDAPKLAFTLVL
-167 DKYELIIGTGFYID
+167 DKYQWAIGTGFYID
-181 DIDIDNELAALRT
+181 DIDNELAALRA
-194 ERENNMHDSLQSS
+194 ERESNMHASLQSS
-207 VLLILVI
+207 VLVILLI
-214 LGITLVATVV
+214 LGITLAATVIV
-224 IGNRV
+224 GNRV
-229 TRPLADAVQALN
+229 TKPLADAVLALN
-241 DIADGEG
+241 DIANGDG
-248 DLTQRLKVQSND
+248 DLTQRLKVQSQD
-260 EIGQLATAFNRFV
+260 EIGQLASAFNRFV

-291 SAVEKLH
+291 SAVDKLH
-298 SLSEHY
+298 HLSEHY

-353 RGVVGTAINS
+353 RGVVSGAINS

-380 LAHETG
+380 LAQETA

-451 QSGVKQAV
+451 QGGVKQAV
-459 DLMQASEER
+459 EVMQASEDR

-474 EASHIATSLDSMVM
+474 EASHIASSLDSMVM

-524 VSELTDAAVESNST
+524 VSELTSAAVESNST

>member
-23 NLSNYMISKSDLEAD
+23 NLSNYMVSKRDLESDLV
-38 LIVARENAIKERKAL
+38 VARENAIKERKAL
-53 LSSYLMLAKTAV
+53 LSSYIMMAKTAV
-65 DTVYNQ
+65 DAVYSL
-71 PDTPEVRKQV
+71 PDSPENRQKVK
-81 AEILRPLRYS
+81 ELLRPLRYS

-97 VYDFQGNTVLLP
+97 VYDFEGNTILLP
-109 TRPEM
+109 VRTEL
-114 EGKNRWQDKDAKGK
+114 EGKNRWNDKDAKGK

-134 VKAARQGD
+134 LKSARQGD
-142 GFSEYWTAKPSI
+142 GFTEYWTAKPSI
-154 GRDAPKLSFNLVL
+154 GRDAPKLAFTLVL
-167 DKYELIIGTGFYID
+167 DKYQWAIGTGFYID
-181 DIDIDNELAALRT
+181 DIDNELAALRT
-194 ERENNMHDSLQSS
+194 ERESNMHASLQSS
-207 VLLILVI
+207 VLVILLI
-214 LGITLVATVV
+214 LGITLAATVIV
-224 IGNRV
+224 GNRV
-229 TRPLADAVQALN
+229 TKPLADAVLALN
-241 DIADGEG
+241 DIANGDG
-248 DLTQRLKVQSND
+248 DLTQRLKVQSQD
-260 EIGQLATAFNRFV
+260 EIGQLASAFNRFV

-291 SAVEKLH
+291 SAVDKLH
-298 SLSEHY
+298 HLSEHY

-353 RGVVGTAINS
+353 RGVVSGAINS

-380 LAHETG
+380 LAQETA

-451 QSGVKQAV
+451 QGGVKQAV
-459 DLMQASEER
+459 EVMQASEDR

-474 EASHIATSLDSMVM
+474 EASHIASSLDSMVM

-524 VSELTDAAVESNST
+524 VSELTSAAVESNST

-543 STGDKL
+543 NTGDKL

>member
-23 NLSNYMISKSDLEAD
+23 NLSNYMVSKSDLESD
-38 LIVARENAIKERKAL
+38 LVVARENAIKERKAL
-53 LSSYLMLAKTAV
+53 LSSYIMMAKTAV
-65 DTVYNQ
+65 DAVYAL
-71 PDTPEVRKQV
+71 PDSPENRQKVK
-81 AEILRPLRYS
+81 ELLRPLRYS

-97 VYDFQGNTVLLP
+97 VYDFEGNTILLP
-109 TRPEM
+109 VRTEL
-114 EGKNRWQDKDAKGK
+114 EGKNRWNDKDAKGK

-134 VKAARQGD
+134 LKSARQGD
-142 GFSEYWTAKPSI
+142 GFTEYWTAKPSI
-154 GRDAPKLSFNLVL
+154 GRDAPKLAFTLVL
-167 DKYELIIGTGFYID
+167 DKYQWAIGTGFYID
-181 DIDIDNELAALRT
+181 DIDNELAALRA
-194 ERENNMHDSLQSS
+194 ERESNMHASLQSS
-207 VLLILVI
+207 VLVILLI
-214 LGITLVATVV
+214 LGITLAATVIV
-224 IGNRV
+224 GNRV
-229 TRPLADAVQALN
+229 TKPLADAVLALN
-241 DIADGEG
+241 DIANGDG
-248 DLTQRLKVQSND
+248 DLTQRLKVQSQD
-260 EIGQLATAFNRFV
+260 EIGQLASAFNRFV

-291 SAVEKLH
+291 SSVDKLH
-298 SLSEHY
+298 HLSEHY

-353 RGVVGTAINS
+353 RGVVSGAINS

-380 LAHETG
+380 LAQETA

-451 QSGVKQAV
+451 QGGVKQAV
-459 DLMQASEER
+459 EVMQASEDR

-474 EASHIATSLDSMVM
+474 EASHIASSLDSMVM

-524 VSELTDAAVESNST
+524 VSELTSAAVESNST

>member
-10 LGAVPVLLMALVV
+10 LGALPVLLMALAV
-23 NLSNYMISKSDLEAD
+23 NLSNYMLSRSDLESD
-38 LIVARENAIKERKAL
+38 LVVAREKAIKDRKAL
-53 LSSYLMLAKTAV
+53 LSSYIMMAQTAINA
-65 DTVYNQ
+65 VYSL
-71 PDTPEVRKQV
+71 PDSPENRQKVK
-81 AEILRPLRYS
+81 ELLRPLRYS

-97 VYDFQGNTVLLP
+97 VYDFEGNTILLP
-109 TRPEM
+109 VRTEL
-114 EGKNRWQDKDAKGK
+114 EGKNRWNDKDAKGK

-134 VKAARQGD
+134 LKSARQGD
-142 GFSEYWTAKPSI
+142 GFTEYWTAKPSI
-154 GRDAPKLSFNLVL
+154 GRDAPKLAFTLVL
-167 DKYELIIGTGFYID
+167 DKYQWIIGTGFYID
-181 DIDIDNELAALRT
+181 DIDNELATLRA
-194 ERENNMHDSLQSS
+194 ERESKMNSSLQVG
-207 VLLILVI
+207 VLVILVI
-214 LGITLVATVV
+214 LGVTLVATVIV
-224 IGNRV
+224 GNRV
-229 TRPLADAVQALN
+229 SKPLADAVLALN
-241 DIADGEG
+241 DIANGEG
-248 DLTQRLKVQSND
+248 DLTQRLKVQSKD
-260 EIGQLATAFNRFV
+260 EIGQLASAFNRFV

-291 SAVEKLH
+291 SAVDKLH
-298 SLSEHY
+298 HLSEHY
-304 DHQMQGHSRETD
+304 DQQMHGHSRETD

-339 ATATSDAARESDAA
+339 ASATSDAARESDAA
-353 RGVVGTAINS
+353 RGVVSTAINS

-380 LAHETG
+380 LAQETG

-451 QSGVKQAV
+451 QGGVKQAV
-459 DLMQASEER
+459 DVMQASEER

-474 EASHIATSLDSMVM
+474 EASHIASSLDSMVM

-524 VSELTDAAVESNST
+524 VSELTSAAVESNST

-543 STGDKL
+543 NTGDKL

>member
-23 NLSNYMISKSDLEAD
+23 NLSNYMVSKHDLESDLV
-38 LIVARENAIKERKAL
+38 VARENAIKERKAL
-53 LSSYLMLAKTAV
+53 LSSYIMMAKTAV
-65 DTVYNQ
+65 DAVYSL
-71 PDTPEVRKQV
+71 PDSPENRQKVK
-81 AEILRPLRYS
+81 ELLRPLRYS

-97 VYDFQGNTVLLP
+97 VYDFEGNTILLP
-109 TRPEM
+109 VRTEL
-114 EGKNRWQDKDAKGK
+114 EGKNRWNDKDAKGK

-134 VKAARQGD
+134 LKSARQGD
-142 GFSEYWTAKPSI
+142 GFTEYWTAKPSI
-154 GRDAPKLSFNLVL
+154 GRDAPKLAFTLVL
-167 DKYELIIGTGFYID
+167 DKYQWAIGTGFYID
-181 DIDIDNELAALRT
+181 DIDNELAALRA
-194 ERENNMHDSLQSS
+194 ERESNMHASLQSS
-207 VLLILVI
+207 VLVILLI
-214 LGITLVATVV
+214 LGITLAATVIV
-224 IGNRV
+224 GNRV
-229 TRPLADAVQALN
+229 TKPLADAVLALN
-241 DIADGEG
+241 DIANGDG
-248 DLTQRLKVQSND
+248 DLTQRLKVQSQD
-260 EIGQLATAFNRFV
+260 EIGQLASAFNRFV

-291 SAVEKLH
+291 SAVDKLH
-298 SLSEHY
+298 HLSEHY

-353 RGVVGTAINS
+353 RGVVSGAINS

-380 LAHETG
+380 LAQETA

-451 QSGVKQAV
+451 QGGVKQAV
-459 DLMQASEER
+459 EVMQASEDR

-474 EASHIATSLDSMVM
+474 EASHIASSLDSMVM

-524 VSELTDAAVESNST
+524 VSELTSAAVESNST

>member
-23 NLSNYMISKSDLEAD
+23 NLSNYMVSKRDLESDLV
-38 LIVARENAIKERKAL
+38 VARENAIKERKAL
-53 LSSYLMLAKTAV
+53 LSSYIMMAKTAV
-65 DTVYNQ
+65 DAVYSL
-71 PDTPEVRKQV
+71 PDSPENRQKVK
-81 AEILRPLRYS
+81 ELLRPLRYS

-97 VYDFQGNTVLLP
+97 VYDFEGNTILLP
-109 TRPEM
+109 VRTEL
-114 EGKNRWQDKDAKGK
+114 EGKNRWNDKDAKGK

-134 VKAARQGD
+134 LKSARQGD
-142 GFSEYWTAKPSI
+142 GFTEYWTAKPSI
-154 GRDAPKLSFNLVL
+154 GRDAPKLAFTLVL
-167 DKYELIIGTGFYID
+167 DKYKWAIGTGFYID
-181 DIDIDNELAALRT
+181 DIDNELAALRA
-194 ERENNMHDSLQSS
+194 ERESNMHASLQSS
-207 VLLILVI
+207 VLVILLI
-214 LGITLVATVV
+214 LGITLAATVIV
-224 IGNRV
+224 GNRV
-229 TRPLADAVQALN
+229 TKPLADAVLALN
-241 DIADGEG
+241 DIANGDG
-248 DLTQRLKVQSND
+248 DLTQRLKVQSQD
-260 EIGQLATAFNRFV
+260 EIGQLASAFNRFV

-291 SAVEKLH
+291 SAVDKLH
-298 SLSEHY
+298 HLSEHY

-353 RGVVGTAINS
+353 RGVVSGAINS

-380 LAHETG
+380 LAQETA

-451 QSGVKQAV
+451 QGGVKQAV
-459 DLMQASEER
+459 EVMQASEDR

-474 EASHIATSLDSMVM
+474 EASHIASSLDSMVM

-524 VSELTDAAVESNST
+524 VSELTRAAVESNST

-543 STGDKL
+543 NTGDKL

>member
-23 NLSNYMISKSDLEAD
+23 NLSNYMVSKRDLESDLV
-38 LIVARENAIKERKAL
+38 VARENAIKERKAL
-53 LSSYLMLAKTAV
+53 LSSYIMMAKTAV
-65 DTVYNQ
+65 DAVYSL
-71 PDTPEVRKQV
+71 PDSPENRQKVK
-81 AEILRPLRYS
+81 ELLRPLRYS

-97 VYDFQGNTVLLP
+97 VYDFEGNTILLP
-109 TRPEM
+109 VRTEL
-114 EGKNRWQDKDAKGK
+114 EGKNRWNDKDAKGK

-134 VKAARQGD
+134 LKSARQGD
-142 GFSEYWTAKPSI
+142 GFTEYWTAKPSI
-154 GRDAPKLSFNLVL
+154 GRDAPKLAFTLVL
-167 DKYELIIGTGFYID
+167 DKYQWAIGTGFYID
-181 DIDIDNELAALRT
+181 DIDNELAALRA
-194 ERENNMHDSLQSS
+194 ERESNMHASLQSS
-207 VLLILVI
+207 VLVILLI
-214 LGITLVATVV
+214 LGITLAATVIV
-224 IGNRV
+224 GNRV
-229 TRPLADAVQALN
+229 TKPLADAVLALN
-241 DIADGEG
+241 DIANGDG
-248 DLTQRLKVQSND
+248 DLTQRLKVQSQD
-260 EIGQLATAFNRFV
+260 EIGQLASAFNRFV

-291 SAVEKLH
+291 SAVDKLH
-298 SLSEHY
+298 HLSEHY

-353 RGVVGTAINS
+353 RGVVSGAINS

-380 LAHETG
+380 LAQETA

-451 QSGVKQAV
+451 QGGVKQAV
-459 DLMQASEER
+459 EVMQASEDR

-474 EASHIATSLDSMVM
+474 EASHIASSLDSMVM

-524 VSELTDAAVESNST
+524 VSELTSAAVESNCT

>member
-23 NLSNYMISKSDLEAD
+23 NLSNYMVSKRDLESDLV
-38 LIVARENAIKERKAL
+38 VARENAIKERKAL
-53 LSSYLMLAKTAV
+53 LSSYIMMAKTAV
-65 DTVYNQ
+65 DAVYSL
-71 PDTPEVRKQV
+71 PDSPENRQKVK
-81 AEILRPLRYS
+81 ELLRPLRYS

-97 VYDFQGNTVLLP
+97 VYDFEGNTILLP
-109 TRPEM
+109 VRTEL
-114 EGKNRWQDKDAKGK
+114 EGKNRWNDKDAKGK

-134 VKAARQGD
+134 LKSARQGD
-142 GFSEYWTAKPSI
+142 GFTEYWTAKPSI
-154 GRDAPKLSFNLVL
+154 GRDAPKLAFTLVL
-167 DKYELIIGTGFYID
+167 DKYQWAIGTGFYID
-181 DIDIDNELAALRT
+181 DIDNELAALRA
-194 ERENNMHDSLQSS
+194 ERESNMHASLQSS
-207 VLLILVI
+207 VLVILLI
-214 LGITLVATVV
+214 LGITLAATIIV
-224 IGNRV
+224 GNRV
-229 TRPLADAVQALN
+229 TKPLADAVLALN
-241 DIADGEG
+241 DIANGDG
-248 DLTQRLKVQSND
+248 DLTQRLKVQSQD
-260 EIGQLATAFNRFV
+260 EIGQLASAFNRFV

-291 SAVEKLH
+291 SAVDKLH
-298 SLSEHY
+298 HLSEHY

-353 RGVVGTAINS
+353 RGVVSGAINS

-380 LAHETG
+380 LAQETA

-451 QSGVKQAV
+451 QGGVKQAV
-459 DLMQASEER
+459 EVMQASEDR

-474 EASHIATSLDSMVM
+474 EASHIASSLDSMVM

-524 VSELTDAAVESNST
+524 VSELTSAAVESNST

>member
-23 NLSNYMISKSDLEAD
+23 NLSNYMVSKRDLESDLV
-38 LIVARENAIKERKAL
+38 VARENAIKERKAL
-53 LSSYLMLAKTAV
+53 LSSYIMMAKTAV
-65 DTVYNQ
+65 DAVYSL
-71 PDTPEVRKQV
+71 PDSPENRQKVK
-81 AEILRPLRYS
+81 ELLRPLRYS

-97 VYDFQGNTVLLP
+97 VYDFEGNTILLP
-109 TRPEM
+109 VRTEL
-114 EGKNRWQDKDAKGK
+114 EGKNRWNDKDAKGK

-134 VKAARQGD
+134 LKSARQGD
-142 GFSEYWTAKPSI
+142 GFTEYWTAKPSI
-154 GRDAPKLSFNLVL
+154 GRDAPKLAFTLVL
-167 DKYELIIGTGFYID
+167 DKYQWAIGTGFYID
-181 DIDIDNELAALRT
+181 DIDNELAALRA
-194 ERENNMHDSLQSS
+194 ERESNMHASLQSS
-207 VLLILVI
+207 VLVILLI
-214 LGITLVATVV
+214 LGITLAATVIV
-224 IGNRV
+224 GNRV
-229 TRPLADAVQALN
+229 TKPLADAVLALN
-241 DIADGEG
+241 DIANGDG
-248 DLTQRLKVQSND
+248 DLTQRLRVQSQD
-260 EIGQLATAFNRFV
+260 EIGQLASAFNRFV

-291 SAVEKLH
+291 SAVDKLH
-298 SLSEHY
+298 HLSEHY

-353 RGVVGTAINS
+353 RGVVSGAINS

-380 LAHETG
+380 LAQETA

-451 QSGVKQAV
+451 QGGVKQAV
-459 DLMQASEER
+459 EVMQASEDR

-474 EASHIATSLDSMVM
+474 EASHIASSLDSMVM

-524 VSELTDAAVESNST
+524 VSELTSAAVESNST

>member
-23 NLSNYMISKSDLEAD
+23 NLSNYMVSKSDLESD
-38 LIVARENAIKERKAL
+38 LVVARENAIKERKAL
-53 LSSYLMLAKTAV
+53 LSSYIMMAKTAV
-65 DTVYNQ
+65 DAVYSL
-71 PDTPEVRKQV
+71 PDSPENRQKVK
-81 AEILRPLRYS
+81 ELLRPLRYS

-97 VYDFQGNTVLLP
+97 VYDFEGNTILLP
-109 TRPEM
+109 VRTEL
-114 EGKNRWQDKDAKGK
+114 EGKNRWNDKDAKGK

-134 VKAARQGD
+134 LKSARQGD
-142 GFSEYWTAKPSI
+142 GFTEYWTAKPSI
-154 GRDAPKLSFNLVL
+154 GRDAPKLAFTLVL
-167 DKYELIIGTGFYID
+167 DKYQWAIGTGFYID
-181 DIDIDNELAALRT
+181 DIDNELAALRA
-194 ERENNMHDSLQSS
+194 ERESNMHASLQSS
-207 VLLILVI
+207 VLVILLI
-214 LGITLVATVV
+214 LGITLAATIIV
-224 IGNRV
+224 GNRV
-229 TRPLADAVQALN
+229 TKPLADAVLALN
-241 DIADGEG
+241 DIANGDG
-248 DLTQRLKVQSND
+248 DLTQRLKVQSQD
-260 EIGQLATAFNRFV
+260 EIGQLASAFNRFV

-291 SAVEKLH
+291 SAVDKLH
-298 SLSEHY
+298 HLSEHY

-353 RGVVGTAINS
+353 RGVVSGAINS

-380 LAHETG
+380 LAQETA

-451 QSGVKQAV
+451 QGGVKQAV
-459 DLMQASEER
+459 EVMQASEDR

-474 EASHIATSLDSMVM
+474 EASHIASSLDSMVM

-524 VSELTDAAVESNST
+524 VSELTSAAVESNST

>member
-10 LGAVPVLLMALVV
+10 LGAVPVLLMAMVV
-23 NLSNYMISKSDLEAD
+23 NLSNYMVSKSDLESD
-38 LIVARENAIKERKAL
+38 LVVARENAIKERKAL
-53 LSSYLMLAKTAV
+53 LSSYIMMAKTAV
-65 DTVYNQ
+65 DAVYSL
-71 PDTPEVRKQV
+71 PDSPENRQKVK
-81 AEILRPLRYS
+81 ELLRPLRYS

-97 VYDFQGNTVLLP
+97 VYDFEGNTILLP
-109 TRPEM
+109 VRTEL
-114 EGKNRWQDKDAKGK
+114 EGKNRWNDKDAKGK

-134 VKAARQGD
+134 LKSARQGD
-142 GFSEYWTAKPSI
+142 GFTEYWTAKPSI
-154 GRDAPKLSFNLVL
+154 GRDAPKLAFTLVL
-167 DKYELIIGTGFYID
+167 DKYQWAIGTGFYID
-181 DIDIDNELAALRT
+181 DIDNELAALRA
-194 ERENNMHDSLQSS
+194 ERESNMHASLQSS
-207 VLLILVI
+207 VLVILLI
-214 LGITLVATVV
+214 LGITLAATVIV
-224 IGNRV
+224 GNRV
-229 TRPLADAVQALN
+229 TKPLADAVLALN
-241 DIADGEG
+241 DIANGDG
-248 DLTQRLKVQSND
+248 DLTQRLKVQSQD
-260 EIGQLATAFNRFV
+260 EIGQLASAFNRFV

-291 SAVEKLH
+291 SAVDKLH
-298 SLSEHY
+298 HLSEHY

-353 RGVVGTAINS
+353 RGVVSGAINS

-380 LAHETG
+380 LAQETA

-451 QSGVKQAV
+451 QGGVKQAV
-459 DLMQASEER
+459 EVMQASEDR

-474 EASHIATSLDSMVM
+474 EASHIASSLDSMVM

-524 VSELTDAAVESNST
+524 VSELTSAAVESNST

>member
-23 NLSNYMISKSDLEAD
+23 NLSNYMVSRSDLESD
-38 LIVARENAIKERKAL
+38 LVVARENAIKERKAL
-53 LSSYLMLAKTAV
+53 LSSYIMMAKTAV
-65 DTVYNQ
+65 DAVYAL
-71 PDTPEVRKQV
+71 PDSPENRQKVK
-81 AEILRPLRYS
+81 ELLRPLRYS

-97 VYDFQGNTVLLP
+97 VYDFEGNTILLP
-109 TRPEM
+109 VRTEL
-114 EGKNRWQDKDAKGK
+114 EGKNRWNDKDAKGK

-134 VKAARQGD
+134 LKSARQGD
-142 GFSEYWTAKPSI
+142 GFTEYWTAKPSI
-154 GRDAPKLSFNLVL
+154 GRDAPKLAFTLVL
-167 DKYELIIGTGFYID
+167 DKYQWAIGTGFYID
-181 DIDIDNELAALRT
+181 DIDNELAALRA
-194 ERENNMHDSLQSS
+194 ERESNMHASLQSS
-207 VLLILVI
+207 VLVILLI
-214 LGITLVATVV
+214 LGITLAATVIV
-224 IGNRV
+224 GNRV
-229 TRPLADAVQALN
+229 TKPLADAVLALN
-241 DIADGEG
+241 DIANGDG
-248 DLTQRLKVQSND
+248 DLTQRLKVQSQD
-260 EIGQLATAFNRFV
+260 EIGQLASAFNRFV

-291 SAVEKLH
+291 SAVDKLH
-298 SLSEHY
+298 HLSEHY

-353 RGVVGTAINS
+353 RGVVSGAINS

-380 LAHETG
+380 LAQETA

-451 QSGVKQAV
+451 QGGVKQAV
-459 DLMQASEER
+459 EVMQASEDR

-474 EASHIATSLDSMVM
+474 EASHIASSLDSMVM

-524 VSELTDAAVESNST
+524 VSELTSAAVESNST

>member
-23 NLSNYMISKSDLEAD
+23 NLSNYMVSKRDLESDLV
-38 LIVARENAIKERKAL
+38 VARENAIKERKAL
-53 LSSYLMLAKTAV
+53 LSSYIMMAKTAV
-65 DTVYNQ
+65 DAVYSL
-71 PDTPEVRKQV
+71 PDSPENRQKVK
-81 AEILRPLRYS
+81 ELLRPLRYS

-97 VYDFQGNTVLLP
+97 VYDFEGNTILLP
-109 TRPEM
+109 VRTEL
-114 EGKNRWQDKDAKGK
+114 EGKNRWNDKDAKGK

-134 VKAARQGD
+134 LKSARQGD
-142 GFSEYWTAKPSI
+142 GFTEYWTAKPSI
-154 GRDAPKLSFNLVL
+154 GRDAPKLAFTLVL
-167 DKYELIIGTGFYID
+167 DKYQWAIGTGFYID
-181 DIDIDNELAALRT
+181 DIDNELAALRA
-194 ERENNMHDSLQSS
+194 ERESNMHASLQSS
-207 VLLILVI
+207 VLVILLI
-214 LGITLVATVV
+214 LGITLAATVIV
-224 IGNRV
+224 GNRV
-229 TRPLADAVQALN
+229 TKPLADAVLALN
-241 DIADGEG
+241 DIANGDG
-248 DLTQRLKVQSND
+248 DLTQRLKVQSED
-260 EIGQLATAFNRFV
+260 EIGQLASAFNRFV

-291 SAVEKLH
+291 SAVDKLH
-298 SLSEHY
+298 HLSEHY

-353 RGVVGTAINS
+353 RGVVSGAINS

-380 LAHETG
+380 LAQETA

-451 QSGVKQAV
+451 QGGVKQAV
-459 DLMQASEER
+459 EVMQASEDR

-474 EASHIATSLDSMVM
+474 EASHIASSLDSMVM

-524 VSELTDAAVESNST
+524 VSELTSAAVESNST